1 MKGMAAIDRRPRTGR
16 VDFRERA
23 RALVRTSRK
32 FRAHDTPSGRER
44 KSHLRQ
50 GDGVEPRARAVRVK
64 PDSDNELLEELRKS
78 LTWMKALEGPKADR
92 IPRQALIAGS
102 DIKEPRRIPRKR
114 PETAILRRRAGAVLA
129 LSLLIAA
136 AAGWVLFQ
144 KGAVQKSPFDNAQPR
159 WKDESATHFTFAA
172 AGDFGGPGNN
182 DSLGLLGRARTAGM
196 SFFLALGD
204 LGYTTDASGWCTQM
218 KRLLPEIVIVAGDDG
233 SNADGNMSQYVASC
247 PYPLSSPMVAGN
259 GTPGYGYEY
268 YFDYPR
274 EKPLARFI
282 LLSAGLSGVDYNYSR
297 KSPHTEWVEDTVASA
312 RDAGIPWVIAGVH
325 KECITV
331 GNDGHCPMGQD
342 IFDELV
348 EAHVD
353 LILVGHDHVYERS
366 KQLRVSSSCES
377 VNSTNP
383 FEPSCVAANGTQG
396 VYPKGE
402 GTIVVVQ
409 GVGGRSFDNVAID
422 GSDRELGYFDA
433 VMGANA
439 NTQGRLSGFGSVF
452 YQVTAD
458 SIAAKTD
465 FCPPDSTGTEG
476 RCTSNPSEVFA
487 DRFAISTA
495 TGLEPMSYTRASGLV
510 SAASPV
516 SSAASL
522 PQDPNQN
529 GFDQQGILLPRA
541 ERPPLRLWTGR

>member
-1 MKGMAAIDRRPRTGR
+1 MKGMTATDLGPRTGR
-16 VDFRERA
+16 IDIRERG
-23 RALVRTSRK
+23 RAFVRTSRK
-32 FRAHDTPSGRER
+32 FRALDTPPGRER

-64 PDSDNELLEELRKS
+64 PDSDNELIEEHRKS
-78 LTWMKALEGPKADR
+78 LTWMKALEGLKADR
-92 IPRQALIAGS
+92 TPKQASIAGS
-102 DIKEPRRIPRKR
+102 DIKEPRRSPRKR
-114 PETAILRRRAGAVLA
+114 PETVILRRRAVAILA

-144 KGAVQKSPFDNAQPR
+144 KGAVQKSPFDSAQPR

-196 SFFLALGD
+196 SFFVALGD

-218 KRLLPEIVIVAGDDG
+218 KRLLPEIVIVAGNDG
-233 SNADGNMSQYVASC
+233 SNVDGNMSQYVASC

-282 LLSAGLSGVDYNYSR
+282 LLSAGLSGVDSNYSR
-297 KSPHTEWVEDTVASA
+297 KSPHTEWVEDKVASA

-342 IFDELV
+342 LFDELV

-377 VNSTNP
+377 VNSTNQ
-383 FEPSCVAANGTQG
+383 FEPSCVAASGTQG
-396 VYPKGE
+396 VYAKGE

-422 GSDRELGYFDA
+422 GSNLAVGYFDA
-433 VMGANA
+433 VVGANA

-452 YQVTAD
+452 YEVTAD
-458 SIAAKTD
+458 SITANTD

-476 RCTSNPSEVFA
+476 RCTSNPGAVFA

-510 SAASPV
+510 SATSLV
-516 SSAASL
+516 SSASSL
-522 PQDPNQN
+522 PQDPNRN
-529 GFDQQGILLPRA
+529 GFDQQGLLRPRD
-541 ERPPLRLWTGR
+541 ER

>member
-1 MKGMAAIDRRPRTGR
+1 MKGMTATDLGPRTGR
-16 VDFRERA
+16 IDIRERG
-23 RALVRTSRK
+23 RAFFRTSRK
-32 FRAHDTPSGRER
+32 FRALGTPPGRER

-64 PDSDNELLEELRKS
+64 PDPDNELLEELRKS
-78 LTWMKALEGPKADR
+78 LTWMKALEGLKADR
-92 IPRQALIAGS
+92 TPKQASIAGS

-114 PETAILRRRAGAVLA
+114 PETVILRRRAVAILA

-144 KGAVQKSPFDNAQPR
+144 KGAVQKSPFDSAQPR
-159 WKDESATHFTFAA
+159 WKDESTTHFTFAA
-172 AGDFGGPGNN
+172 AGDFAGPGNN
-182 DSLGLLGRARTAGM
+182 DSLGLVGRARTAGM

-204 LGYTTDASGWCTQM
+204 LGYTTDAPGWCTQM
-218 KRLLPEIVIVAGDDG
+218 KRLLPEIVIVAGGDG
-233 SNADGNMSQYVASC
+233 SNADGSMSQYVASC

-274 EKPLARFI
+274 DKPLARFI

-297 KSPHTEWVEDTVASA
+297 QSPHTEWVEDTVASA
-312 RDAGIPWVIAGVH
+312 RGAGIPWVIAGVH

-342 IFDELV
+342 LFDELV
-348 EAHVD
+348 EANVD

-377 VNSTNP
+377 VNSTNQ

-396 VYPKGE
+396 VYTKGE

-422 GSDRELGYFDA
+422 GSDREMGYFDA

-452 YQVTAD
+452 YEVTAN
-458 SIAAKTD
+458 SIGAKTD
-465 FCPPDSTGTEG
+465 FCPPDSTGTDG
-476 RCTSNPSEVFA
+476 RCTSNPGAVFA
-487 DRFAISTA
+487 DQFAISTG
-495 TGLEPMSYTRASGLV
+495 TGLEPM
-510 SAASPV
+510 V
-516 SSAASL
+516 SSALSL

-529 GFDQQGILLPRA
+529 GFDQPGILPLRD
-541 ERPPLRLWTGR
+541 EEPPLRVWTAR

>member
-1 MKGMAAIDRRPRTGR
+1 MVATRPGRRLGR
-16 VDFRERA
+16 LDFRGKA
-23 RALVRTSRK
+23 RALVRTTRK
-32 FRAHDTPSGRER
+32 FRGLGISTDDLWKISVRH
-44 KSHLRQ
+44 
-50 GDGVEPRARAVRVK
+50 GDPAELGPWTIRVK
-64 PDSDNELLEELRKS
+64 SDSDKELLEELRKS
-78 LTWMKALEGPKADR
+78 LNWMKALERPKTDR
-92 IPRQALIAGS
+92 IPRQASTGGGS
-102 DIKEPRRIPRKR
+102 KEPRRVPNKR
-114 PETAILRRRAGAVLA
+114 REAAILRRRTVAVLA
-129 LSLLIAA
+129 LALVIAM
-136 AAGWVLFQ
+136 AAGWALFQ
-144 KGAVQKSPFDNAQPR
+144 KGAVVKSPFDFSRPR
-159 WKDESATHFTFAA
+159 WKDESSTHFTFGA
-172 AGDFGGPGNN
+172 AGDFGGPDNN
-182 DSLGLLGRARTAGM
+182 DSIGLLGRARTAGM

-218 KRLLPEIVIVAGDDG
+218 KRVLPEIVIVAGDDG
-233 SNADGNMSQYVASC
+233 RNVSGNMSGYVASC

-274 EKPLARFI
+274 DKPLARFI

-297 KSPHTEWVEDTVASA
+297 KSPHTEWVEDTVANA

-377 VNSTNP
+377 VNSTNE

-396 VYPKGE
+396 VYTKGE

-409 GVGGRSFDNVAID
+409 GVGGRSFDDVAID
-422 GSDRELGYFDA
+422 GSDRGMGYFDA

-439 NTQGRLSGFGSVF
+439 NTQGRLSGFGSVL
-452 YQVTAD
+452 YEVTAN
-458 SIAAKTD
+458 SIGAKTD
-465 FCPPDSTGTEG
+465 FCPPDSTGTDG
-476 RCTSNPSEVFA
+476 RCTSNPGAVFA
-487 DRFAISTA
+487 DQFAISTG
-495 TGLEPMSYTRASGLV
+495 TGLEPMSYTRASGILRD
-510 SAASPV
+510 ASPV
-516 SSAASL
+516 SIASSF

-529 GFDQQGILLPRA
+529 GIDQTGILLSRD
-541 ERPPLRLWTGR
+541 EEPPLRVWTAR

>member
-1 MKGMAAIDRRPRTGR
+1 MKENAATHQGRRPGWVDSRT
-16 VDFRERA
+16 A
-23 RALVRTSRK
+23 RALVRATRK
-32 FRAHDTPSGRER
+32 VREIGSSLVHER
-44 KSHLRQ
+44 KSLPRH
-50 GDGVEPRARAVRVK
+50 GDPVEPRPGTIRVK
-64 PDSDNELLEELRKS
+64 SDSDKELLEELRKS
-78 LTWMKALEGPKADR
+78 LKWMKALEGPKADR
-92 IPRQALIAGS
+92 ISKQASAVGS
-102 DIKEPRRIPRKR
+102 AIKEPRRIPRKR
-114 PETAILRRRAGAVLA
+114 RGTATLHRRAVAVLA
-129 LSLLIAA
+129 LTLLIAA

-144 KGAVQKSPFDNAQPR
+144 KGAVQKSPFDFSQPR
-159 WKDESATHFTFAA
+159 WKDESATHFNFAA

-196 SFFLALGD
+196 SFFVALGD
-204 LGYTTDASGWCTQM
+204 LGYTTDPAGWCTQM

-233 SNADGNMSQYVASC
+233 SNAGGNMSQYVANC
-247 PYPLSSPMVAGN
+247 PYPLSSPMVAGS

-274 EKPLARFI
+274 DKPLARFI

-377 VNSTNP
+377 VNSTNE
-383 FEPSCVAANGTQG
+383 FEPSCVVANGTQG
-396 VYPKGE
+396 VYAKGG
-402 GTIVVVQ
+402 GTVVVVQ
-409 GVGGRSFDNVAID
+409 GVAGRSFDNVAID
-422 GSDRELGYFDA
+422 GSDRGMGYFDA

-452 YQVTAD
+452 YEVTAD
-458 SIAAKTD
+458 SITANTD

-476 RCTSNPSEVFA
+476 RCTSNPGAVFA

-510 SAASPV
+510 SATSPV
-516 SSAASL
+516 SSASSL
-522 PQDPNQN
+522 PQDPNRN
-529 GFDQQGILLPRA
+529 GFDQQGLLRPRD
-541 ERPPLRLWTGR
+541 ERPPLRVWTAR

>member
-1 MKGMAAIDRRPRTGR
+1 MKGMTATDLRPRTGR
-16 VDFRERA
+16 IDIRERG
-23 RALVRTSRK
+23 RAFVRTSRK
-32 FRAHDTPSGRER
+32 FRALDTPAGRER

-78 LTWMKALEGPKADR
+78 LTWMKALEGLKADR
-92 IPRQALIAGS
+92 TPKQASIAGS

-114 PETAILRRRAGAVLA
+114 PETVILRRRAVAILA

-144 KGAVQKSPFDNAQPR
+144 KGAVQKSPFDSAQPR
-159 WKDESATHFTFAA
+159 WKDESTTHFTFAA
-172 AGDFGGPGNN
+172 AGDFAGPGNN
-182 DSLGLLGRARTAGM
+182 DSLGLVGRARTAGM

-204 LGYTTDASGWCTQM
+204 LGYTTDAPGWCTQM
-218 KRLLPEIVIVAGDDG
+218 KRLLPEIVIVAGGDG
-233 SNADGNMSQYVASC
+233 SNADGSMSQYVASC

-274 EKPLARFI
+274 DKPLARFI

-297 KSPHTEWVEDTVASA
+297 QSPHTEWVEDTVASA

-342 IFDELV
+342 LFDELV
-348 EAHVD
+348 EANVD

-377 VNSTNP
+377 VNSTNQ

-396 VYPKGE
+396 VYTKGE

-422 GSDRELGYFDA
+422 GSDREMGYFDA

-452 YQVTAD
+452 YEVTAN
-458 SIAAKTD
+458 SIGAKTD
-465 FCPPDSTGTEG
+465 FCPPDSTGADG
-476 RCTSNPSEVFA
+476 RCTSNPGAVFA
-487 DRFAISTA
+487 DQFAISTG
-495 TGLEPMSYTRASGLV
+495 TGLEPMSYTRASGIVPDSLSGIECLV
-510 SAASPV
+510 LPSGPQSRWIR
-516 SSAASL
+516 SL
-522 PQDPNQN
+522 RD
-529 GFDQQGILLPRA
+529 LLPRD
-541 ERPPLRLWTGR
+541 ERPALRV

>member
-1 MKGMAAIDRRPRTGR
+1 MKRMTATDLGPRTGR
-16 VDFRERA
+16 IDIRERG
-23 RALVRTSRK
+23 RAFFRTSRK
-32 FRAHDTPSGRER
+32 FRALGTPPGRER

-64 PDSDNELLEELRKS
+64 PDPDNELLEELRKS
-78 LTWMKALEGPKADR
+78 LTWMKALEGLKADR
-92 IPRQALIAGS
+92 TPKQASIAGS

-114 PETAILRRRAGAVLA
+114 PETVILRRRAVAILA

-144 KGAVQKSPFDNAQPR
+144 KGAVQKSPFDSAQPR
-159 WKDESATHFTFAA
+159 WKDESTTHFTFAA
-172 AGDFGGPGNN
+172 AGDFAGPGNN
-182 DSLGLLGRARTAGM
+182 DSLGLVGRARTAGM

-204 LGYTTDASGWCTQM
+204 LGYTTDAPGWCTQM
-218 KRLLPEIVIVAGDDG
+218 KRLLPEIVIVAGGDG
-233 SNADGNMSQYVASC
+233 SNADGSMSQYVASC

-274 EKPLARFI
+274 DKPLARFI

-297 KSPHTEWVEDTVASA
+297 QSPHTEWVEDTVASA

-342 IFDELV
+342 LFDELV
-348 EAHVD
+348 EANVD

-377 VNSTNP
+377 VNSTNQ

-396 VYPKGE
+396 VYTKGE

-422 GSDRELGYFDA
+422 GSDREMGYFDA

-452 YQVTAD
+452 YEVTAN
-458 SIAAKTD
+458 SIGAKTD
-465 FCPPDSTGTEG
+465 FCPPDSTGTDG
-476 RCTSNPSEVFA
+476 RCTSNPGAVFA
-487 DRFAISTA
+487 DQFAISTG
-495 TGLEPMSYTRASGLV
+495 TGLEPM
-510 SAASPV
+510 V
-516 SSAASL
+516 SSALSL

-529 GFDQQGILLPRA
+529 GFDQPGILPLRD
-541 ERPPLRLWTGR
+541 EEPPLRVWTAR

>member
-1 MKGMAAIDRRPRTGR
+1 MKGMAATYEGPRAGR
-16 VDFRERA
+16 VDFRGRA
-23 RALVRTSRK
+23 RALARATRK
-32 FRAHDTPSGRER
+32 FGALGSSGD
-44 KSHLRQ
+44 S
-50 GDGVEPRARAVRVK
+50 VEARPWAVRVK
-64 PDSDNELLEELRKS
+64 PDSDKELLEELRKA
-78 LTWMKALEGPKADR
+78 LTWMKALEGGQVDRTPK
-92 IPRQALIAGS
+92 QASIAGS

-114 PETAILRRRAGAVLA
+114 HGSATLRRRAVAVLA
-129 LSLLIAA
+129 LSLLIAVS
-136 AAGWVLFQ
+136 AGWVLFQ
-144 KGAVQKSPFDNAQPR
+144 KGAVQKNPFDTSWPR

-172 AGDFGGPGNN
+172 
-182 DSLGLLGRARTAGM
+182 
-196 SFFLALGD
+196 LGD
-204 LGYTTDASGWCTQM
+204 LGYTTSASGWCTQM
-218 KRLLPEIVIVAGDDG
+218 KRLVPEIVIIAGDDG

-247 PYPLSSPMVAGN
+247 PYPLSSPMVAGK

-297 KSPHTEWVEDTVASA
+297 KSPHTEWVEDKVASA

-342 IFDELV
+342 LFDELV

-377 VNSTNP
+377 VNSTNQ
-383 FEPSCVAANGTQG
+383 FEPSCVAASGTQG
-396 VYPKGE
+396 VYAKGE

-422 GSDRELGYFDA
+422 GSNQAMGYFDA

-452 YQVTAD
+452 YEVTAD
-458 SIAAKTD
+458 SIGAKTD
-465 FCPPDSTGTEG
+465 FCPPDSTGTDG
-476 RCTSNPSEVFA
+476 RCTSNPGAVFA
-487 DRFAISTA
+487 DQFAISTG
-495 TGLEPMSYTRASGLV
+495 TGLEPMSYTRASGILPD
-510 SAASPV
+510 APPA
-516 SSAASL
+516 SSASSF

-529 GFDQQGILLPRA
+529 GLDQPGIPLSRD
-541 ERPPLRLWTGR
+541 EEPPLRVWTAR

>member
-1 MKGMAAIDRRPRTGR
+1 MKGMAATYEGPRAGR
-16 VDFRERA
+16 VDFRGRA
-23 RALVRTSRK
+23 RALARATRK
-32 FRAHDTPSGRER
+32 FGALGSSGD
-44 KSHLRQ
+44 S
-50 GDGVEPRARAVRVK
+50 VEARPWAVRVK
-64 PDSDNELLEELRKS
+64 PDSDKELLEELRKA
-78 LTWMKALEGPKADR
+78 LTWMKALEGGQVDRTPK
-92 IPRQALIAGS
+92 QASIAGS

-114 PETAILRRRAGAVLA
+114 HGSATLRRRAVAVLA
-129 LSLLIAA
+129 LSLLIAVS
-136 AAGWVLFQ
+136 AGWVLFQ
-144 KGAVQKSPFDNAQPR
+144 KGAVQKNPFDTSRPR

-182 DSLGLLGRARTAGM
+182 DSLGLVGRARTAGM

-204 LGYTTDASGWCTQM
+204 LGYTTSASGWCTQM
-218 KRLLPEIVIVAGDDG
+218 KRLVPEIVIIAGDDG
-233 SNADGNMSQYVASC
+233 SNADGNMSQYVARC
-247 PYPLSSPMVAGN
+247 PYPLSSPMVAGK

-297 KSPHTEWVEDTVASA
+297 KSPHTEWVEDKVASA

-342 IFDELV
+342 LFDELV

-377 VNSTNP
+377 VNSTNQ
-383 FEPSCVAANGTQG
+383 FEPSCVAASGTQG
-396 VYPKGE
+396 VYAKGE

-422 GSDRELGYFDA
+422 GSNQAMGYFDA

-452 YQVTAD
+452 YEVTAD
-458 SIAAKTD
+458 SIGAKTD
-465 FCPPDSTGTEG
+465 FCPPDSTGTDG
-476 RCTSNPSEVFA
+476 RCTSNPGAVFRPVC
-487 DRFAISTA
+487 DLYRHRFGACV
-495 TGLEPMSYTRASGLV
+495 LYSGFGHL
-510 SAASPV
+510 A
-516 SSAASL
+516 
-522 PQDPNQN
+522 
-529 GFDQQGILLPRA
+529 
-541 ERPPLRLWTGR
+541 